1 MKNKVLTFKEGY
13 QVFIDG
19 FQQMI
24 EAILILI
31 FAWCIGG
38 VTSDVG
44 AADYIVEATRGFMTP
59 GIMFISLFITAC
71 ITSLQRVPVG
81 VLFAIFLP
89 IAIPLALANDVSIY
103 PAIGASLAGSLF
115 GDHCSPIS
123 DSTILASLGASCD
136 HLAHVRN
143 AAAVCGVSGFSFD
156 CWICHS
162 GNHYERLYIAGGK
175 HRLHGAVPLHHEPC
189 GQRGD
194 IRKAR
199 RQYSDYSC
207 NGHLKMVSF
216 LYN

>member
-1 MKNKVLTFKEGY
+1 MNTITNSDTMLSLTVAFFSAALVGVLIAMKNKVLTFKEGY

-81 VLFAIFLP
+81 VLSPFSCQLPFRWHWPMTFL
-89 IAIPLALANDVSIY
+89 SIRQLE
-103 PAIGASLAGSLF
+103 PAWQAA
-115 GDHCSPIS
+115 CSATIVHRSVIRRFWHPWEHPVIIS
-123 DSTILASLGASCD
+123 
-136 HLAHVRN
+136 
-143 AAAVCGVSGFSFD
+143 
-156 CWICHS
+156 
-162 GNHYERLYIAGGK
+162 
-175 HRLHGAVPLHHEPC
+175 P
-189 GQRGD
+189 
-194 IRKAR
+194 
-199 RQYSDYSC
+199 
-207 NGHLKMVSF
+207 M
-216 LYN
+216 